1 MTLETGLRH
10 TVTLQVTEDD
20 SALHFRSGHVNV
32 LATPRLVALCEEAAC
47 SAVDAELPPGKTSV
61 GLRIQMDHVAP
72 VSIGSKVTAEAILEK
87 VEGRRLTFSVKAYG
101 EPGTI
106 CAGFITRVIVDAESF
121 ISNVH

>member
-1 MTLETGLRH
+1 MALEPGLH
-10 TVTLQVTEDD
+10 ETVKLHVGEDD
-20 SALHFRSGHVNV
+20 TATHFRSGNVAV

-47 SAVDAELPPGKTSV
+47 KAVDPLLPPGRTSV

-72 VSIGSKVTAEAILEK
+72 VKIGSDLMAEATLEK

-106 CAGFITRVIVDAESF
+106 CAGIITRVVVDADSF
-121 ISNVH
+121 LAKIH

>member
-1 MTLETGLRH
+1 MALEPGLH
-10 TVTLQVTEDD
+10 KTVKLHVGEDD
-20 SALHFRSGHVNV
+20 TATHFRSGSVAV

-47 SAVDAELPPGKTSV
+47 KAVDPLLPPGRTSV

-72 VSIGSKVTAEAILEK
+72 VKIGSDIIAEATLEK

-106 CAGFITRVIVDAESF
+106 CAGIITRVVVDADSF
-121 ISNVH
+121 LAKIH

>member
-1 MTLETGLRH
+1 MALEPGLH
-10 TVTLQVTEDD
+10 ETVKLHVGEDD
-20 SALHFRSGHVNV
+20 TATHFRSGNVAV

-47 SAVDAELPPGKTSV
+47 KAVDPLLPPGRTSV

-72 VSIGSKVTAEAILEK
+72 VKIGSDIMAEATLEK

-106 CAGFITRVIVDAESF
+106 CAGIITRVVVDADSF
-121 ISNVH
+121 LAKIH